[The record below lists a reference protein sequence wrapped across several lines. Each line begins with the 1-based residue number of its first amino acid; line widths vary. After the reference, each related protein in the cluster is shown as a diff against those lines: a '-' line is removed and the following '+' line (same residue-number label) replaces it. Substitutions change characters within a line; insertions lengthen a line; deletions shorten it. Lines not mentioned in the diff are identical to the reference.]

1 MRRPAGFAH
10 GLFWLVLVL
19 LSTSAHAAAPKVDV
33 QVRGVSGNLL
43 KNVLAYLSIN
53 TYRDSPTLNQSL
65 VDRLNARAPQ
75 EIKTAL
81 EPFGY
86 YQSSVKSDLEE
97 TSAGW
102 STIYTITPGTPVRV
116 RTVDVAISGAGRSDP
131 AFTKYLAAL
140 PLKSGELLNQP
151 LYTQVKQ
158 RLLNIAAHHGYLD
171 AKYTENVLSVN
182 PTEHWAD
189 VELHLDT
196 GMQYYF
202 GSLTFVQDFM
212 DPKFLAQYVTFKPG
226 DPYDGGKLLGLEYA
240 LNDSGYFNNVQ
251 VQSQRNEADAERR
264 IPIRITL
271 SPNKRNKYILGI
283 GYGTDTGPRM
293 TLGWENR
300 RLNGE
305 GHKFSVLGQYS
316 HILAST
322 QINYTVPTPNGAQ
335 LVYSLANVRQVLGSG
350 VAYTTAIGVNRY
362 TSLNAWSWNQ
372 YLQLS
377 HNRSDFVTEP
387 STISTLLLPG
397 STFSRVVTDDPIF
410 PSHGYRASL
419 DLRGASQTLGSSTS
433 FLRADLSAKL
443 ILTIAP
449 NTRLLLRGEVG
460 ATATRDFDA
469 LPLSQR
475 FFTGGDMTVRG
486 FAYNSIGP
494 TDQYG
499 NVIGG
504 KDMMVGSI
512 EVDHMLGRI
521 FGVAAFVDAGNVF
534 NSFQTSLEKGVG
546 VGLRWRTPVG
556 MVRLDFAH
564 PVKRPDLD
572 RIRIHFSIGT
582 DL

>member
-10 GLFWLVLVL
+10 GLFWLLLVL
-19 LSTSAHAAAPKVDV
+19 LSANAHAAAPKVDV
-33 QVRGVSGNLL
+33 QVRGVNGSLL

-65 VDRLNARAPQ
+65 VGRLNARAPQ

-86 YQSSVKSDLEE
+86 YQPEVKSNLEE
-97 TSAGW
+97 TPTGW
-102 STIYTITPGTPVRV
+102 TAIYTITPGTPVLV
-116 RTVDVAISGAGRSDP
+116 RTVDVEISGAGKDDK
-131 AFTKYLAAL
+131 AFKKFLAEL
-140 PLKSGELLNQP
+140 PIKSGQQLDQP
-151 LYTQVKQ
+151 GYESLKQ
-158 RLLNIAAHHGYLD
+158 RLQQIAAHHGYLD
-171 AKYTENVLSVN
+171 AQYTQSTLRVD
-182 PTEHWAD
+182 PQQHWAD
-189 VELHLDT
+189 ISLHFQT
-196 GMQYYF
+196 GPRYYF
-202 GSLTFVQDFM
+202 GAVMFVQDFM
-212 DPKFLAQYVTFKPG
+212 STKFLAQYVTFKPG
-226 DPYDGGKLLGLEYA
+226 DPYDAGKVLVLEYA
-240 LNDSGYFNNVQ
+240 LNDSGYFASVDVEVQ
-251 VQSQRNEADAERR
+251 RKQTTVERH
-264 IPIRITL
+264 IPIRIVLT
-271 SPNKRNKYILGI
+271 PGKRNKYILGI

-316 HILAST
+316 HILTST

-350 VAYTTAIGVNRY
+350 VAYTTAVGVNRY
-362 TSLNAWSWNQ
+362 TSLNAWSWDQ

-449 NTRLLLRGEVG
+449 DTRLLLRGEVG

-512 EVDHMLGRI
+512 EVDHMFGRI

-534 NSFQTSLEKGVG
+534 NSFTVSLEKGVG

-572 RIRIHFSIGT
+572 RVRIHFSIGT